1 MAVKK
6 HIPHLRGAAPALAK
20 AGVGGFQQNQKHQ
33 APTLVTWPI
42 NDTAQPA
49 AKHSATRN
57 SLPGVGDL
65 VLTCSSNLSR
75 NYSVGHAMASNAV
88 PEHKSL
94 GHKGEDWV
102 V

>member
-1 MAVKK
+1 MIFGRSEHGKLPPLCGIFNRNDIDSQTPITK
-6 HIPHLRGAAPALAK
+6 PH
-20 AGVGGFQQNQKHQ
+20 F
-33 APTLVTWPI
+33 
-42 NDTAQPA
+42 NDTAQHA
-49 AKHSATRN
+49 AKRSATRN

-94 GHKGEDWV
+94 GHKGDDWV